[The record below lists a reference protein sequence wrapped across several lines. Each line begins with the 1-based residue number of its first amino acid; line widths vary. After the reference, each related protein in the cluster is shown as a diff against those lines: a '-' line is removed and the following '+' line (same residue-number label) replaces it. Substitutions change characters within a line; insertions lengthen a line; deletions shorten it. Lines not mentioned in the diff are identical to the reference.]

1 MEWLK
6 RHASMQSTRQS
17 PFIIGSDKW
26 MGNTTQQQFDT
37 TGAPAPSAA
46 ENSYVPP
53 EFLSTLNPTPPA
65 HLNSTPVAPQIFR
78 TYSQNSRNQ
87 ATAEAAGTSSSYPTV
102 TTQYTADS
110 GLTRGGGDEY
120 GQQPDLFNGGGA
132 VVDNVED
139 DGAPSVEASQEILVR
154 IPGVMVHLIDDES
167 SPLLG
172 SGDLSVVRIEQE
184 GNGILALVKVGEGLE
199 WPLTKDE
206 PTVKLDPTHYFFTIR
221 VPPLIDTE
229 LDTETN
235 GAGRGA
241 SGAGDLMNYGVTIP
255 AAADSQQLQVFD
267 TLLERYSF
275 FSSPT
280 LVHGDKQKEDM
291 QQHSG
296 RRPSAARS
304 RSANFGGMVV
314 PPGVV
319 AGNGQQLT
327 EQNQSEFWTT
337 MAPNVNDYSSTMA
350 KGIATGSGHIIRGIF
365 WIRDSTVARLES
377 GSIFMKNRVKS
388 NSKPAQISPQT
399 LKSVKRARKMSRATS
414 NLAQSVLNG
423 VLTTS
428 GFFTGAAFKSKAGK
442 KFFKLLPGE
451 VALVSMDAFGKVF
464 DALEKAGRDIMFST
478 SVCTQ
483 DVVTHRYGPEAA
495 VVTEQ
500 AMGTAGHV
508 FATAWTVTK
517 VRRALNPSKFKTS
530 KTGLLKTAAKAAIGS
545 GKGNT

>member
-46 ENSYVPP
+46 ENSYVAP

-87 ATAEAAGTSSSYPTV
+87 AAAAGTSSSYPTV

-229 LDTETN
+229 VDTET
-235 GAGRGA
+235 
-241 SGAGDLMNYGVTIP
+241 V
-255 AAADSQQLQVFD
+255 
-267 TLLERYSF
+267 
-275 FSSPT
+275 
-280 LVHGDKQKEDM
+280 
-291 QQHSG
+291 
-296 RRPSAARS
+296 
-304 RSANFGGMVV
+304 
-314 PPGVV
+314 
-319 AGNGQQLT
+319 
-327 EQNQSEFWTT
+327 
-337 MAPNVNDYSSTMA
+337 
-350 KGIATGSGHIIRGIF
+350 
-365 WIRDSTVARLES
+365 
-377 GSIFMKNRVKS
+377 
-388 NSKPAQISPQT
+388 
-399 LKSVKRARKMSRATS
+399 
-414 NLAQSVLNG
+414 
-423 VLTTS
+423 
-428 GFFTGAAFKSKAGK
+428 
-442 KFFKLLPGE
+442 
-451 VALVSMDAFGKVF
+451 
-464 DALEKAGRDIMFST
+464 
-478 SVCTQ
+478 
-483 DVVTHRYGPEAA
+483 
-495 VVTEQ
+495 
-500 AMGTAGHV
+500 
-508 FATAWTVTK
+508 
-517 VRRALNPSKFKTS
+517 
-530 KTGLLKTAAKAAIGS
+530 KAAL
-545 GKGNT
+545 